1 MSQGFKQFLWQLRI
15 EPISQLMLMGY
26 AIFLVL
32 MVLTLDGVYLMLA
45 LFWVLLLTILGRTAN
60 NGHPAWLATVL
71 TPNFYAVRALNGRW
85 SIFQRRR
92 GKGGPADRRAALKEL
107 VAEQT
112 LLPAALKP
120 GRYQAIT
127 HDTVLRRLKALPNV
141 SEVVVTPAYRAA
153 LKATWGKGLRGSR
166 RFASRKRK
174 QFYLVRFQVIPIT

>member
-1 MSQGFKQFLWQLRI
+1 MSQGFKKFLWQLRI

-32 MVLTLDGVYLMLA
+32 TVLTLNEIYLILC
-45 LFWVLLLTILGRTAN
+45 LSWVLLFTILGRTAN

-71 TPNFYAVRALNGRW
+71 TPNFYAVRSLNGRW

-120 GRYQAIT
+120 GWYQAIT
-127 HDTVLRRLKALPNV
+127 HDTVLRRLKAMPNA
-141 SEVVVTPAYRAA
+141 SEVEVTPAYRAV
-153 LKATWGKGLRGSR
+153 LKTSRGKGGTGSKIKR
-166 RFASRKRK
+166 R
-174 QFYLVRFQVIPIT
+174 FYLVRFTIAETK

>member
-1 MSQGFKQFLWQLRI
+1 MSQGFKKFLWQLRV

-26 AIFLVL
+26 TVFLLL
-32 MVLTLDGVYLMLA
+32 MVLTLNGVYLILA
-45 LFWVLLLTILGRTAN
+45 LSWIILFTILGRTAN
-60 NGHPAWLATVL
+60 NGHPAWLATIL
-71 TPNFYAVRALNGRW
+71 TPNFYAVRALNGRR
-85 SIFQRRR
+85 SIFQRRH

-141 SEVVVTPAYRAA
+141 SEVTVVPAYRAV
-153 LKATWGKGLRGSR
+153 LKTPMGKGGNGSKI
-166 RFASRKRK
+166 KRH
-174 QFYLVRFQVIPIT
+174 FYLVRFTILLDQ